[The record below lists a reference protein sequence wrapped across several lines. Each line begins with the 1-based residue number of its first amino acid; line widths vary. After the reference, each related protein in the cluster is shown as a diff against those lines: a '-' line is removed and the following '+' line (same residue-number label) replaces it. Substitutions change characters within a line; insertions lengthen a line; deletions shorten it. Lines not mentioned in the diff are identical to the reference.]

1 MKMPRAPPK
10 EREAGRMGN
19 KECLQTADQLTA
31 RRTTIAAAYRRGY
44 AAALKDM
51 RERQWEKKRRRQ
63 YFIMQ
68 KMHGIVLLAL
78 TMQAVHILDG
88 DATIALLTVPLGLML
103 IFSRR
108 KIIMNDYYFETER
121 QRKWKKRQESTMY

>member
-44 AAALKDM
+44 ADALKDM
-51 RERQWEKKRRRQ
+51 RERQREQKRRRQ
-63 YFIMQ
+63 YFIIQ
-68 KMHGIVLLAL
+68 KLHGIALLAITAL
-78 TMQAVHILDG
+78 ALHILDG
-88 DATIALLTVPLGLML
+88 DATIALLTVPLGLYL
-103 IFSRR
+103 IFSREML
-108 KIIMNDYYFETER
+108 IVNDYYFRTKER
-121 QRKWKKRQESTMY
+121 QEEWCRF